1 MSATLRLILKLQLGG
16 SGGLEAPPGA
26 TIEWALHCK
35 VVPGVTQNPLH
46 ASPQCVPS
54 TQRRPRKQHMVKTG
68 IWDCERMQRGVGQRG
83 EIGGEIVRSCA
94 KHSQVTLWW
103 RLFGGLQSLNC
114 TCKLDA
120 TKRWYRDC
128 WADFWETVW
137 SEECQTTF
145 KREERHKY

>member
-1 MSATLRLILKLQLGG
+1 MSKLFRVRPRAEGVVGGPWPSNPLLRGLNEG
-16 SGGLEAPPGA
+16 S
-26 TIEWALHCK
+26 
-35 VVPGVTQNPLH
+35 PGVAQPSL
-46 ASPQCVPS
+46 QCVHPAS
-54 TQRRPRKQHMVKTG
+54 QGTMWPRWKQHVVKTG
-68 IWDCERMQRGVGQRG
+68 IWDCARMQRGVEQRG

-120 TKRWYRDC
+120 TKRWDRDC